1 MAAVPVLAVLAVE
14 EAVVVLEVVEALVL
28 VEETVLPAQDA
39 WRSAGR

>member
-1 MAAVPVLAVLAVE
+1 MAAVPVLAVLAVL
-14 EAVVVLEVVEALVL
+14 AVEEVVEALVL